1 MFYLLGCLIG
11 RSESEC
17 SANYFLCRQKD
28 FFLFYFILQV
38 LLTFLTL
45 TAVCINMLADILRAA
60 NLSSLQIVDEREFFE
75 IMPSYA
81 RNIVVGFAR
90 MNGRTVGIV
99 GNQPKVASGWGQ
111 LCASDVLPPLGLV
124 WFPCCPLC
132 KAGWLMDGLW
142 MVCVACHCFMLLS

>member
-1 MFYLLGCLIG
+1 MQTE
-11 RSESEC
+11 R
-17 SANYFLCRQKD
+17 FLP
-28 FFLFYFILQV
+28 FLFYSASSANISHANSCV
-38 LLTFLTL
+38 YKY
-45 TAVCINMLADILRAA
+45 ACRHSKGSA

-111 LCASDVLPPLGLV
+111 LRASDVLPPLGLV

-132 KAGWLMDGLW
+132 KAGWLLDGLW